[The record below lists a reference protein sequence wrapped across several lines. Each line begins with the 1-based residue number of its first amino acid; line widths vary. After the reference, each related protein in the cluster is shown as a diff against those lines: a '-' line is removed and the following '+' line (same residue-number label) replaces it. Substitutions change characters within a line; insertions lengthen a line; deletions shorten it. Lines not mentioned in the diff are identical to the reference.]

1 MIADELLHIQ
11 HDAGREQLRVL
22 LDVPVGIAENQ
33 PVANRHDGFKEQE
46 PVAVRNR
53 DVAQAPSRSANVERR
68 VACPPRETARA
79 HAHHVNLLERNRAQG
94 GEPADRDAARQEAAL
109 AAGDAAHEM
118 LHCGRG
124 QLKTLIPGDVPQRI
138 ERPDHGR
145 TYLVLE
151 LVILL
156 DRKIR
161 LSKAFQALRPA
172 VRPRP
177 VIAPCGQKRQ
187 RARTP
192 RTVEQRVGKVAVQ
205 QLHDFR
211 ELERRVA
218 AVVDE
223 RQVATLPVAD
233 LVGKPCKAKAL
244 QRRRPV
250 EISRPILVIMLET
263 VERTDL
269 LGQLTP

>member
-1 MIADELLHIQ
+1 
-11 HDAGREQLRVL
+11 
-22 LDVPVGIAENQ
+22 
-33 PVANRHDGFKEQE
+33 
-46 PVAVRNR
+46 
-53 DVAQAPSRSANVERR
+53 
-68 VACPPRETARA
+68 
-79 HAHHVNLLERNRAQG
+79 
-94 GEPADRDAARQEAAL
+94 
-109 AAGDAAHEM
+109 M

-124 QLKTLIPGDVPQRI
+124 QLKTLIPGDVPKRI

-145 TYLVLE
+145 AYLVLE

-161 LSKAFQALRPA
+161 LRKTNQALRPA
-172 VRPRP
+172 VRSRP
-177 VIAPCGQKRQ
+177 VIAPCVQKRQ
-187 RARTP
+187 SARSP
-192 RTVEQRVGKVAVQ
+192 GMIEQNVGQVAVQ
-205 QLHDFR
+205 QLHDFG

-233 LVGKPCKAKAL
+233 LVGKPRKAKAL

-250 EISRPILVIMLET
+250 EISRSILVVMLEP
-263 VERTDL
+263 VERADL